1 MTTWEMK
8 LTRQGWADALI
19 ELGSKDPN
27 VVVLDADL
35 SKSTLTC
42 QFKDKFPDRFFN
54 AGIAEQNMINLAG
67 GLSLAGFVPFV
78 STYGVFVSG
87 RAWEQIRTT
96 TCINNL
102 NVKFGGAHGGV
113 SVGPDGATHQA
124 LEEIAIMRCLPGMT
138 LIVPAD
144 YYETYKATLA
154 STKINGPVYIRFG
167 REKVPVISKPDDEF
181 IVGKA
186 KIMREGT
193 DVTIVACG
201 AMVAEALDAAD
212 ALAEG
217 IALDPAD
224 TSRLAKISAE
234 VINLHTIKPI
244 DAAAL
249 IASARKTGAV
259 VTAEEHQVMGG
270 MGSAV
275 AEVLVANSPVPMEF
289 VGIQDTFGESGQ
301 PWELMKKYHLMD
313 GDIIKAVK
321 RAIQRKK

>member
-1 MTTWEMK
+1 MQ

-27 VVVLDADL
+27 IVVLDADL

-124 LEEIAIMRCLPGMT
+124 LEEISIMRCLPGMT
-138 LIVPAD
+138 LLVPAD
-144 YYETYKATLA
+144 YHETYKATLA
-154 STKINGPVYIRFG
+154 AAAMNGPVYIRFG
-167 REKVPVISKPDDEF
+167 REKVPVVSKKEDEF

-201 AMVAEALDAAD
+201 SMVAEALDAAD
-212 ALAEG
+212 E
-217 IALDPAD
+217 
-224 TSRLAKISAE
+224 LAKGITLADGKTANISAE

-244 DAAAL
+244 DSTAL
-249 IASARKTGAV
+249 IESVRKTGAI
-259 VTAEEHQVMGG
+259 VTAEEHQIMGG

-275 AEVLVANSPVPMEF
+275 LEVLAQNLPVPAEM
-289 VGIQDTFGESGQ
+289 VGILDTFGESGK
-301 PWELMKKYHLMD
+301 PEELMEKYGCKYHH
-313 GDIIKAVK
+313 IIEKVK
-321 RAIQRKK
+321 KVLARK

>member
-1 MTTWEMK
+1 MK

-19 ELGSKDPN
+19 ELGTKDPN
-27 VVVLDADL
+27 IVVLDADL

-138 LIVPAD
+138 LVVPAD
-144 YYETYKATLA
+144 YHETYKATLA
-154 STKINGPVYIRFG
+154 SVKINGPVYIRFG
-167 REKVPVISKPDDEF
+167 REKVPVVSKPDDEF
-181 IVGKA
+181 IIGKA
-186 KIMREGT
+186 KIMREGA

-212 ALAEG
+212 ELANRT
-217 IALDPAD
+217 IPTDATTSSPA
-224 TSRLAKISAE
+224 RKISVE

-244 DAAAL
+244 DSAAL
-249 IASARKTGAV
+249 IASASKTGAV

-275 AEVLVANSPVPMEF
+275 AEVLAANFPVPIEF
-289 VGIQDTFGESGQ
+289 VGIQDTFGESGT
-301 PWELMKKYHLMD
+301 PDELMKKYGCKSVNIVEKVEKVL
-313 GDIIKAVK
+313 A
-321 RAIQRKK
+321 RKTY